1 MLSFSFA
8 VECTPSSNSRKRQIM
23 IWQQNGDYKIS
34 IAAEHSDRFICLY
47 IHAFYNECVYTQY
60 VYMHESNIYYV
71 HHIYREIRFG
81 FSVLFAFFFVLLL
94 LNLTHRFHLY
104 LTSSLCV
111 AIVLCLFL
119 FYISFGLHMF
129 NCSDPKCRLKAVL
142 LTPYT

>member
-1 MLSFSFA
+1 MLSFLFT

-81 FSVLFAFFFVLLL
+81 FSVLFAFFLFCCCSIS
-94 LNLTHRFHLY
+94 LTVSISISLPRYASLSFCVSFYFIFHLVC
-104 LTSSLCV
+104 T
-111 AIVLCLFL
+111 
-119 FYISFGLHMF
+119 
-129 NCSDPKCRLKAVL
+129 CSTAVIQNSA
-142 LTPYT
+142 

>member
-60 VYMHESNIYYV
+60 VYMHGIEYIL
-71 HHIYREIRFG
+71 R
-81 FSVLFAFFFVLLL
+81 
-94 LNLTHRFHLY
+94 
-104 LTSSLCV
+104 TSHSQRDTLRIFRPVC
-111 AIVLCLFL
+111 IFLFL
-119 FYISFGLHMF
+119 AAAQSHSPFPSLSHFL
-129 NCSDPKCRLKAVL
+129 LKRRYRSVSLFILYFIWFAHVQL
-142 LTPYT
+142 Q